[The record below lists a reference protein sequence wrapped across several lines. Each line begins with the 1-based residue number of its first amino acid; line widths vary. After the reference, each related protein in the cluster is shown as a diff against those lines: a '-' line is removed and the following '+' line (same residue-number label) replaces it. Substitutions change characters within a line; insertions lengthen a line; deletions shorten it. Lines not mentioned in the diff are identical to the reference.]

1 MTAHG
6 GATRPADCC
15 ETGGTFGFFTAKE
28 GTMNADF
35 WIEIAIFVLR
45 ILAAELTR

>member
-15 ETGGTFGFFTAKE
+15 ETCGTFGFFTAKE